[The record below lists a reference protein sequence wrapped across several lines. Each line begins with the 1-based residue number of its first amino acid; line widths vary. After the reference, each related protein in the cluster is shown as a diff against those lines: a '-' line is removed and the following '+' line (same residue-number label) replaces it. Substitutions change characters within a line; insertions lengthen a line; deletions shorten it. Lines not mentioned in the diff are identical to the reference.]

1 MELEASS
8 VAVNDPGD
16 PNLGKHQGSR
26 SNDSGKQIPQE
37 LSLSDIMPLEASHES
52 SGIPD
57 QEFQQVES
65 RDLST
70 LDQLRPKKMP
80 TASPPPKEK
89 SVYLSKPY
97 RGEVT
102 SDEVISILREF
113 QLEELYLGM
122 MNSEEDGSIE
132 ADREDRLHLFDA
144 IGKCESL
151 KSIKIEHVKQLRV
164 EEMLLL
170 RPALEEPIEGLQLNV
185 SGCYQRGMTIFM

>member
-37 LSLSDIMPLEASHES
+37 HSLSEIKAFEASHEC

-70 LDQLRPKKMP
+70 LDQLRAKKMP
-80 TASPPPKEK
+80 KDSPA
-89 SVYLSKPY
+89 
-97 RGEVT
+97 
-102 SDEVISILREF
+102 
-113 QLEELYLGM
+113 
-122 MNSEEDGSIE
+122 SEEGTAQS
-132 ADREDRLHLFDA
+132 
-144 IGKCESL
+144 
-151 KSIKIEHVKQLRV
+151 
-164 EEMLLL
+164 
-170 RPALEEPIEGLQLNV
+170 
-185 SGCYQRGMTIFM
+185 